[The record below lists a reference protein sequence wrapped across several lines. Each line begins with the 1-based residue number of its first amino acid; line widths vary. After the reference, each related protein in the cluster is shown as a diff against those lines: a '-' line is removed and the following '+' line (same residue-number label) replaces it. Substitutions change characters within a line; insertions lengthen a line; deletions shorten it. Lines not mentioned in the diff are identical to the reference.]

1 MNSKSRLFKKYLK
14 QLQQTNGEA
23 TQTPVQT
30 ESKHS
35 PHPNGFNVTFEK
47 DTKPKF
53 EVMDITPDMA
63 KKILAHRNKNNRP
76 IRYTH
81 LEKLS
86 DAIEKDEWKVT
97 NQGIAFD
104 ADGNLIDGQHRLA
117 AILQTRKTVKMMVAT
132 NMDAN
137 IFDVVDTGS
146 KRSTGDA
153 LDILGSE
160 HGRTVSAALKI
171 YICYQKFPEKAWSGA
186 AIQQP
191 STSDVIAIYK
201 DRQDEIEAL
210 LSVIKKKHRNFK
222 CFSMS
227 LGLVLSI
234 LLLDAGWSDMQIWQF
249 WDCITLGANLPPDS
263 VVLSFRNQLS
273 DPHFR
278 KRHYGTQRY
287 MLNAFIKCF
296 NSYITNESINKF
308 VAPRHDT
315 KMYKIQK
322 PAKKQTSILEVIKK

>member
-14 QLQQTNGEA
+14 QLQANSGEA

-35 PHPNGFNVTFEK
+35 HHPNGFNVTFEK

-104 ADGNLIDGQHRLA
+104 HDGNLIDGQHRLA

-132 NMDAN
+132 NMDKG

-160 HGRTVSAALKI
+160 HGRIVSAALKI

-234 LLLDAGWSDMQIWQF
+234 LLLDAGWSDMQIWEF
-249 WDCITLGANLPPDS
+249 WDCVTLGANLPPDS

-322 PAKKQTSILEVIKK
+322 PAKKQSSILEVIKK

>member
-1 MNSKSRLFKKYLK
+1 M
-14 QLQQTNGEA
+14 
-23 TQTPVQT
+23 PVQT

-35 PHPNGFNVTFEK
+35 HHPNGFNVTFEK

-104 ADGNLIDGQHRLA
+104 HDGNLIDGQHRLA

-132 NMDAN
+132 NMDKG

-160 HGRTVSAALKI
+160 HGRIVSAALKI

-234 LLLDAGWSDMQIWQF
+234 LLLDAGWSDMQIWEF
-249 WDCITLGANLPPDS
+249 WDCVTLGANLPPDS

-322 PAKKQTSILEVIKK
+322 PAKKQSSILEVIKK

>member
-1 MNSKSRLFKKYLK
+1 
-14 QLQQTNGEA
+14 
-23 TQTPVQT
+23 
-30 ESKHS
+30 
-35 PHPNGFNVTFEK
+35 
-47 DTKPKF
+47 
-53 EVMDITPDMA
+53 MDITPDMA

-86 DAIEKDEWKVT
+86 DAIEKGEWKVT

-117 AILQTRKTVKMMVAT
+117 AILQTRQTVKMMVAT
-132 NMDAN
+132 NMDAG

-222 CFSMS
+222 CFSQS
-227 LGLVLSI
+227 L
-234 LLLDAGWSDMQIWQF
+234 
-249 WDCITLGANLPPDS
+249 
-263 VVLSFRNQLS
+263 
-273 DPHFR
+273 
-278 KRHYGTQRY
+278 
-287 MLNAFIKCF
+287 
-296 NSYITNESINKF
+296 
-308 VAPRHDT
+308 
-315 KMYKIQK
+315 
-322 PAKKQTSILEVIKK
+322 

>member
-14 QLQQTNGEA
+14 QLQTNSGEA

-35 PHPNGFNVTFEK
+35 HHPNGFNVTFEK

-104 ADGNLIDGQHRLA
+104 HDGNLIDGQHRLA

-132 NMDAN
+132 NMDKG

-160 HGRTVSAALKI
+160 HGRIVSAALKI

-234 LLLDAGWSDMQIWQF
+234 LLLDAGWSDMQIWEF
-249 WDCITLGANLPPDS
+249 WDCVTLGANLPPDS

-322 PAKKQTSILEVIKK
+322 PAKKQSSILEVIKK

>member
-1 MNSKSRLFKKYLK
+1 M
-14 QLQQTNGEA
+14 
-23 TQTPVQT
+23 

-35 PHPNGFNVTFEK
+35 HHPNGFNVTFEK

-104 ADGNLIDGQHRLA
+104 HDGNLIDGQHRLA

-132 NMDAN
+132 NMDKG

-160 HGRTVSAALKI
+160 HGRIVSAALKI

-234 LLLDAGWSDMQIWQF
+234 LLLDAGWSDMQIWEF
-249 WDCITLGANLPPDS
+249 WDCVTLGANLPPDS

-322 PAKKQTSILEVIKK
+322 PAKKQSSILEVIKK

>member
-14 QLQQTNGEA
+14 QLQANSGEA

-86 DAIEKDEWKVT
+86 EAIEKDEWKVT

-132 NMDAN
+132 NMDAG

-234 LLLDAGWSDMQIWQF
+234 LLLDAGWSDMQIWEF
-249 WDCITLGANLPPDS
+249 WDCVTLGANLPPDS

-322 PAKKQTSILEVIKK
+322 PAKKQSSILEVIKK